1 MSLKIT
7 GLNQV
12 VKKLNSFAKMP
23 EKANE
28 ALYKLATMGEQE
40 LKTAYREPQID
51 QERTGGG
58 YVDITK
64 TPNINT
70 GIEQTGNKTTL
81 WADGD
86 DLLFYEFGSGV
97 THNTPRPW
105 SNVLN
110 VQIPPEISDIGT
122 YNKGYGAFRYWH
134 YSIDGNKSIKTEGI
148 KARAGFANAIN
159 TITFNTDKVIKEV
172 LDE

>member
-1 MSLKIT
+1 MTLKT
-7 GLNQV
+7 QGLDKMIN
-12 VKKLNSFAKMP
+12 KLNTMSKMP
-23 EKANE
+23 EKADKI
-28 ALYKLATMGEQE
+28 LYELAKLGEQE
-40 LKTAYREPQID
+40 LQNAYREPQVD
-51 QERTGGG
+51 QESTKVG
-58 YVDITK
+58 YVDHARV
-64 TPNINT
+64 PNIDI
-70 GIEQTGNKTTL
+70 GITQDGNKTEL
-81 WADGD
+81 WANGE
-86 DLLFYEFGSGV
+86 DLLFYEFGTGV

-110 VQIPPEISDIGT
+110 IQIPPEVMDIGT

-159 TITFNTDKVIKEV
+159 TIAFNADKVIKEV